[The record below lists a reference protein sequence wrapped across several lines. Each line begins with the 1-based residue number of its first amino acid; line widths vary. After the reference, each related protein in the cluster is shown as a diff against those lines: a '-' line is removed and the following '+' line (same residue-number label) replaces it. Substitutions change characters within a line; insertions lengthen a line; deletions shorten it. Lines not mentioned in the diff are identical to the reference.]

1 MFPNN
6 EHQQIN
12 SGKERAPMELK
23 ETAVANQ
30 IVHFSPLKL
39 LSFSSWVFH
48 TLNKLTAKTSS
59 LAPPH
64 FKKLLR
70 MRIYIIGLAS
80 MASRA
85 LSLVR
90 RGVRGAWLLPRRSY
104 VNGENV
110 IPLTFSS
117 PNLVRT

>member
-12 SGKERAPMELK
+12 SGKDRAPIELK
-23 ETAVANQ
+23 ETEVANQ
-30 IVHFSPLKL
+30 IVHFSPSKS

-48 TLNKLTAKTSS
+48 TLNKLTAKTGS

-64 FKKLLR
+64 FKKSTAHA
-70 MRIYIIGLAS
+70 YIGLAS

-104 VNGENV
+104 ANGENV